1 MGVNNY
7 LTAFGKKTK
16 KIACQLAKWW

>member
-16 KIACQLAKWW
+16 KIACKLAKWW